1 MPLFTSDELELAR
14 AIGGLNY
21 TNPFTPQR
29 LEQERKILGR
39 RAKRSTPVWHKIG
52 NSGSVTPN
60 VEMIFALCQE
70 FVGRLQRRF
79 TAPNYK
85 SASELEME
93 AYDEL
98 VVYWLF
104 EKYRLTMGEMMVA
117 HPQETFFPCYKE
129 YVNDFDA
136 CIRNIPRGTP
146 SLFSPEKTFAVFF
159 QIHRAFHFIFNTIA
173 GSSLEAATFR
183 ANVWQS
189 IFTCDIYRYLRLLY
203 DKMSNVTTLVTGES
217 GTGKELVARAIA
229 FSQYIPIDGRTSTF
243 ACAYP
248 ECFHAIQLS
257 AMPQSIL
264 ESELFGHVK
273 GAYTGAI
280 ADHKGYLETCT
291 PWGTIFLDEIGD
303 INNEVQ
309 IKLLRVLQTRSFQR
323 IGDVKPLTFQGK
335 IIAATNRDLHP
346 SSQQVHFRQDLYYR
360 LCADTIATVPLRRL
374 IQGDPQELML
384 FISILANRILGDE
397 HEAESF
403 AEESHAWIVKNL
415 GLDYP
420 WPGNVR
426 ELEQCLRNLLVRGI
440 YIPPHVQAPPSP
452 AATPPD
458 TSLTAHQVMHNYMK
472 ALFQRENGNIAKTAR
487 AAGVDRRTVRKYL

>member
-1 MPLFTSDELELAR
+1 MPLFTSEELELAR

-21 TNPFTPQR
+21 TNPFIPQR
-29 LEQERKILGR
+29 LELERRILGR
-39 RAKRSTPVWHKIG
+39 RAKRETAVWHKIG
-52 NSGSVTPN
+52 NRGSVTPN
-60 VEMIFALCQE
+60 VEMIFALCRE
-70 FVGRLQRRF
+70 FVGKLQQRF
-79 TAPNYK
+79 AAPNYK
-85 SASELEME
+85 PASELEMA

-104 EKYRLTMGEMMVA
+104 EKYRLTMGEIMVE
-117 HPQETFFPCYKE
+117 HPQETFFPCYK
-129 YVNDFDA
+129 DFASDFNA
-136 CIRNIPRGTP
+136 CIRNVPRRTP
-146 SLFSPEKTFAVFF
+146 SLFSPEKTFAIYF

-229 FSQYIPIDGRTSTF
+229 LSQYIPIDGQSSSF

-248 ECFHAIQLS
+248 DCFHAIQLS

-291 PWGTIFLDEIGD
+291 HWGTIFLDEIGD
-303 INNEVQ
+303 INNDVQ

-323 IGDVKPLTFQGK
+323 LGDVKPLTFQGK
-335 IIAATNRDLHP
+335 IIAATNRNLHP
-346 SSQQVHFRQDLYYR
+346 ANQQEHFRQDLYYR
-360 LCADTIATVPLRRL
+360 LCSDSIATVPLRRL
-374 IQGDPQELML
+374 IQGDPEELML

-397 HEAESF
+397 DEAKSF

-415 GLDYP
+415 SLDYP

-426 ELEQCLRNLLVRGI
+426 ELEQCLRNLLVRGV
-440 YIPPHVQAPPSP
+440 YVPPHVQTSP
-452 AATPPD
+452 APAIPLPD
-458 TSLTAHQVMHNYMK
+458 LSLTAHQVMHNYMK
-472 ALFQRENGNIAKTAR
+472 ALFQRENGNLAKTAR

>member
-1 MPLFTSDELELAR
+1 MSLFNSNELELAR

-29 LEQERKILGR
+29 TEQERRILGR
-39 RAKRSTPVWHKIG
+39 RAKRDTPVWHKIG
-52 NSGSVTPN
+52 NQGSVTPN
-60 VEMIFALCQE
+60 VEMIFALCKD
-70 FVGRLQRRF
+70 FVDRLQQRF
-79 TAPNYK
+79 SAPSFK
-85 SASELEME
+85 MASEEEMKV
-93 AYDEL
+93 YDEL

-104 EKYRLTMGEMMVA
+104 EKYRLTMGEMMVSQ
-117 HPQETFFPCYKE
+117 PDETYFPCYKAFAH
-129 YVNDFDA
+129 DFET
-136 CIRNIPRGTP
+136 CIASVPRRYP
-146 SLFSPEKTFAVFF
+146 SLFSPEKTFATYF

-173 GSSLEAATFR
+173 GSSLEAANFR
-183 ANVWQS
+183 ANIWQS
-189 IFTCDIYRYLRLLY
+189 IFTCDIYRYLRVLF
-203 DKMSNVTTLVTGES
+203 DKMSNVTTLITGES

-229 FSQYIPIDGRTSTF
+229 LSQYIPINGQTSTF

-248 ECFHAIQLS
+248 DCFHAIQLS

-303 INNEVQ
+303 INAEVQ

-323 IGDVKPLTFQGK
+323 IGEVRPLQFHGK
-335 IIAATNRDLHP
+335 LIAATNRDLHQA
-346 SSQQVHFRQDLYYR
+346 SQQERFRHDLYYR
-360 LCADTIATVPLRRL
+360 LCSDTIATVPLRRL
-374 IQGDPQELML
+374 VNGNPDELML
-384 FISILANRILGDE
+384 FVSILANRILGDE
-397 HEAESF
+397 QEAEAF

-415 GLDYP
+415 GLEYP

-440 YIPPHVQAPPSP
+440 YIPPNAHTPAVKEASPDITLTVQ
-452 AATPPD
+452 
-458 TSLTAHQVMHNYMK
+458 QVLHNYMQ
-472 ALFQRENGNIAKTAR
+472 ALFRHEGGNLAKTAR